1 MSWPHENGLIVW
13 NLVSDPASGSFHPID
28 PNMRFEF
35 RAQPNR
41 YCHSAAFVSGGFRSI
56 VLDPG
61 LGFMWYTSKKRKQG
75 YHDMLMRNTLQACRH
90 CETVRDRGSEGSGCL
105 SRFSTSQQIQK
116 HENAAHIACVT
127 NKIRFL
133 FLTRLE
139 IVSYTF
145 LSWWNFQ
152 NIIFYSIFGRDSG
165 KWDTCVERNE
175 LSLKKIHKAVTK

>member
-1 MSWPHENGLIVW
+1 MSWPHENGFIVW
-13 NLVSDPASGSFHPID
+13 NLISDPASGSFHPID
-28 PNMRFEF
+28 PNMRLKF

-61 LGFMWYTSKKRKQG
+61 LGFMWYTSKRENKVIMTCWCGIRC
-75 YHDMLMRNTLQACRH
+75 MRAGI
-90 CETVRDRGSEGSGCL
+90 VRDRGSEGSGCL

-116 HENAAHIACVT
+116 HENAAHVACVM

-133 FLTRLE
+133 SLTRLE

-175 LSLKKIHKAVTK
+175 LNLKKIHKAVTK